1 MAFRNTKYFKLTF
14 NINISRSNI
23 VLKTSKWVRPIH
35 ALFVLQ
41 ILVAITF
48 AGNVCGQTKT
58 EEQPKTPEQTKTPAQ
73 VKVQAAQ
80 VNNFVQRFDDKFL
93 INLALQRNDTE
104 TKEML
109 FLSNSLAYV
118 SYSIPA
124 ALFVGGIVRHDSGMR
139 QNALYVGSSAA
150 IDLGVTL
157 LLKTIFKRRR
167 PFVQNLKIVAV
178 YNAGSTS
185 FPSGHTSTSFAV
197 ATALSRA
204 YPKWYGI
211 APAYLWA
218 GSVGFSRMYLG
229 VHYPSDVVGGALLG
243 TSTAWLL
250 KPTFK

>member
-1 MAFRNTKYFKLTF
+1 LTFPKTQYFKLTL
-14 NINISRSNI
+14 NNYISPNNFFVKR
-23 VLKTSKWVRPIH
+23 SKWARTIN

-41 ILVAITF
+41 ILLAVPF
-48 AGNVCGQTKT
+48 AGGIFGQTKT

-80 VNNFVQRFDDKFL
+80 VNNFIQRFDDKFL
-93 INLALQRNDTE
+93 INLALQRNDAE
-104 TKEML
+104 TKKML
-109 FLSNSLAYV
+109 FLSNSLPYV
-118 SYSIPA
+118 AYSIPS
-124 ALFVGGIVRHDSGMR
+124 ALFIGGMVRHDGEMR
-139 QNALYVGSSAA
+139 QNALYIGSSAA

-204 YPKWYGI
+204 YPKWYVI

-229 VHYPSDVVGGALLG
+229 VHYPSDVFGGALLG
-243 TSTAWLL
+243 STTSWLL
-250 KPTFK
+250 RPAFK

>member
-1 MAFRNTKYFKLTF
+1 MKISKCKRL
-14 NINISRSNI
+14 IN
-23 VLKTSKWVRPIH
+23 

-41 ILVAITF
+41 ILVAVPF
-48 AGNVCGQTKT
+48 AGNVFGQVKT
-58 EEQPKTPEQTKTPAQ
+58 EEQPKTPEQTKTTTQ

-93 INLALQRNDTE
+93 INLALQRNDGE
-104 TKEML
+104 TKTML
-109 FLSNSLAYV
+109 FLSNSLPYV

-124 ALFVGGIVRHDSGMR
+124 ALMVGGIVRHDSQMR
-139 QNALYVGSSAA
+139 QNALYVGSSAVVT
-150 IDLGVTL
+150 LGVTML
-157 LLKTIFKRRR
+157 MKAVFKRRR

-204 YPKWYGI
+204 YPKWYVI

-218 GSVGFSRMYLG
+218 GSVAYSRMYLG

-243 TSTAWLL
+243 TTTSWLL
-250 KPTFK
+250 KPAFK

>member
-1 MAFRNTKYFKLTF
+1 MTKNKWASA
-14 NINISRSNI
+14 IS
-23 VLKTSKWVRPIH
+23 

-41 ILVAITF
+41 ILLITPF
-48 AGNVCGQTKT
+48 AGIVYGQTKT

-73 VKVQAAQ
+73 VKAQAAQ
-80 VNNFVQRFDDKFL
+80 VNNFIQRFDDRYL
-93 INLALQRNDTE
+93 INLALQRNDPE
-104 TKEML
+104 TKKML

-118 SYSIPA
+118 AYSIPS
-124 ALFVGGIVRHDSGMR
+124 ALFIGGMVRHDSGMR
-139 QNALYVGSSAA
+139 QNALYIGSSAA
-150 IDLGVTL
+150 IDLGATF

-204 YPKWYGI
+204 YPKWYII

-218 GSVGFSRMYLG
+218 GSVGYSRMYLG
-229 VHYPSDVVGGALLG
+229 VHYPSDVFGGAVLG
-243 TSTAWLL
+243 TTTAWVLR
-250 KPTFK
+250 PAFK